1 MIRRFHDDALT
12 TPHVADAC
20 MRTGVSLRI
29 APAGIRPVA
38 PGQRAAGP
46 VVAVRHYGSVD
57 VFIEAIHGAPAGG
70 VLVVDNEGRTDE
82 GCIGDLVALEAKAA
96 GLAGIVI
103 HGLHRDTAE
112 LRAIGIPLFSYGTL
126 AAGPRRLDSGP
137 QTPELDFG
145 GVRVSGDDVV
155 FADDDGVV
163 FVASSDAEPI
173 LQIAASIAARERE
186 QAAAVTRGLTLYEQL
201 RFADYVARRSD
212 DPTYTFR
219 RHLRE
224 VGGAVEE

>member
-1 MIRRFHDDALT
+1 MIGRFHDDALT

-20 MRTGVSLRI
+20 MRTGVPVRI
-29 APAGIRPVA
+29 APAGIRPVSA
-38 PGQRAAGP
+38 GQRAAGP
-46 VVAVRHYGSVD
+46 AIPVRHYGSVD
-57 VFIEAIHGAPAGG
+57 VFLEAIHGAPAGG

-103 HGLHRDTAE
+103 HGLHRDTVE
-112 LRAIGIPLFSYGTL
+112 LRAIGLPLFSYGTL

-137 QTPELDFG
+137 QTPEVDLG
-145 GVRVSGDDVV
+145 GVRVSRDDVV
-155 FADDDGVV
+155 FADEDGVL
-163 FVASSDAEPI
+163 FVPSADAAPI
-173 LQIAASIAARERE
+173 LNVAASIAARERG
-186 QAAAVTRGLTLYEQL
+186 QAAAVARGVRLYDQL
-201 RFADYVARRSD
+201 RFADYVTRRASD
-212 DPTYTFR
+212 PSYTFR